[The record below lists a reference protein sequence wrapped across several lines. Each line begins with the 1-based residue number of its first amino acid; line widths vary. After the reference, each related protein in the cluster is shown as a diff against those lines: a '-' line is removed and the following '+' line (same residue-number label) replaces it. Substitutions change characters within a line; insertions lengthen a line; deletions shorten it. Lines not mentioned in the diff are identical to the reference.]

1 MDGRPRPVHSSADG
15 HGGCLPPGA
24 AVDSATGGTRSC
36 LCEHLFSAPRG
47 INSGRE
53 LLVFWQFCSTSGAAA
68 TPSST
73 AAVPVAF
80 PAAGCEG
87 SRFLRVLVGTC
98 YFLRFKILA
107 ITVDVKTASLRS
119 HDAASQRWSISQ
131 IPIGFRPG
139 EGPGRV
145 WRDSELDL
153 GPGGLDARPRPQDTP
168 CEAAAKQA
176 LTSRSRT
183 SLCMFQSSGPR
194 AP

>member
-1 MDGRPRPVHSSADG
+1 MSAPRG
-15 HGGCLPPGA
+15 CCGQCHGGH
-24 AVDSATGGTRSC
+24 TRSC

-53 LLVFWQFCSTSGAAA
+53 LLVFWQLCSTSGAAA

-73 AAVPVAF
+73 AAVPAAL

-87 SRFLRVLVGTC
+87 SRFLRILVGTC

-107 ITVDVKTASLRS
+107 ITVGVKTASLQS
-119 HDAASQRWSISQ
+119 HDAASQRWSVS
-131 IPIGFRPG
+131 PLPSGFRPG

-145 WRDSELDL
+145 WRDSEFDL
-153 GPGGLDARPRPQDTP
+153 GPGGLDARSRPQDTP
-168 CEAAAKQA
+168 CAAAAKRA
-176 LTSRSRT
+176 LTSRSGT
-183 SLCMFQSSGPR
+183 SLCLFKSSGPR